1 MFRADAV
8 CASIGPPALPLIP
21 WPITAHG
28 ILIPIGYNPLTASTT
43 QRPPTMHPRLV
54 LSELQEH
61 PLRQRL
67 NTEFHAR
74 PPVPLEGAILVSHL
88 VFKHSAEK
96 APEARENLG
105 KLCQNHIC
113 NAIESSDAHLM
124 IDTGAFRMRWELHT
138 EFSSYT
144 FFRPLVSGEVL
155 DPDVTAFDAVHP
167 EWISGIP
174 GKLIVATHVEL
185 RSTSDITPDSVLAS
199 LTPNGRT
206 MVAARVADNAAWIF
220 TDFKIDN
227 GFSRFLVLN
236 ENMTQ
241 RQTGRTVQRLVEI
254 ETYRMMA
261 LLGLPVAKEV
271 GKWLYKGEKELAELM
286 DHIGQAKGAEDE
298 RQILAA
304 MSCLAAEVEHS
315 VARTTFRFGAARA
328 YHGLGMRRIEE
339 LREQRISGLPTFA
352 EFMQRRLLPGMNT
365 CEAIARR
372 QEELSA
378 RVARNSQLLRTR
390 VDIELERQNQEL
402 LGQMNSRARLQ
413 LHLQEAVEGLSV
425 VVLTYYGSQ
434 LVQYLAKGT
443 KELHHLNT
451 DVITAV
457 SIPVIAGVVA
467 WGTSRMRRKLAKE
480 EGAD

>member
-1 MFRADAV
+1 
-8 CASIGPPALPLIP
+8 
-21 WPITAHG
+21 
-28 ILIPIGYNPLTASTT
+28 
-43 QRPPTMHPRLV
+43 MHPRL
-54 LSELQEH
+54 LLADLEEH

-67 NTEFHAR
+67 NNEFHAR
-74 PPVPLEGAILVSHL
+74 PPIPLTGPVLVSHL
-88 VFKHSAEK
+88 VFKHSATTGQAEK
-96 APEARENLG
+96 ENLA
-105 KLCQNHIC
+105 KLCQGHVC
-113 NAIESSDAHLM
+113 TAIDSSDSHVM
-124 IDTGAFRMRWELHT
+124 IETGAFRMRWELHT

-144 FFRPLVSGEVL
+144 FFQKLEPGQELH
-155 DPDVTAFDAVHP
+155 PDATAFDAVQP
-167 EWISGIP
+167 EWLKGIP

-185 RSTSDITPDSVLAS
+185 RSTSEITPESVLAN

-206 MVAARVADNAAWIF
+206 MVAARVADQAAWIF

-227 GFSRFLVLN
+227 GFSRFLILN
-236 ENMTQ
+236 ESMTQ

-271 GKWLYKGEKELAELM
+271 GKWLYKGEKHLAELM
-286 DHIGQAKGAEDE
+286 DRIGQARSAEDE
-298 RQILAA
+298 RDILA
-304 MSCLAAEVEHS
+304 SLSTLAAEVEHS
-315 VARTTFRFGAARA
+315 VARTTFRFGASRA
-328 YHGLGMRRIEE
+328 YHGLVMQRIEE
-339 LREQRISGLPTFA
+339 LRETRISGLPTFA

-402 LGQMNSRARLQ
+402 LGQMNRRAKLQ

-443 KELHHLNT
+443 KDLHHLNT
-451 DVITAV
+451 DLITAA
-457 SIPVIAGVVA
+457 SIPVIAGLVA
-467 WGTSRMRRKLAKE
+467 WGTRRMRKKLAAE
-480 EGAD
+480 DAGAH

>member
-1 MFRADAV
+1 MTL
-8 CASIGPPALPLIP
+8 PP
-21 WPITAHG
+21 
-28 ILIPIGYNPLTASTT
+28 S
-43 QRPPTMHPRLV
+43 TMHPRLV

-67 NTEFHAR
+67 NNEFHAR
-74 PPVPLEGAILVSHL
+74 PPVPLVGAMLVSHL

-96 APEARENLG
+96 APAARDNLA
-105 KLCQNHIC
+105 KLCQGHVC
-113 NAIESSDAHLM
+113 NSIESSDSHLM

-144 FFRPLVSGEVL
+144 FFRPLASGEEL
-155 DPDVTAFDAVHP
+155 HPDVTAFDAVHP

-185 RSTSDITPDSVLAS
+185 RSTDEISPDSILAS

-206 MVAARVADNAAWIF
+206 MVAAKVADETAWIF

-236 ENMTQ
+236 AGMTQ

-261 LLGLPVAKEV
+261 LLGLPDAKEV
-271 GKWLYKGEKELAELM
+271 GRWLYDGEKKLADMM
-286 DHIGQAKGAEDE
+286 DRIGQARSAQDE
-298 RQILAA
+298 RDILAA
-304 MSCLAAEVEHS
+304 LSTLAADVEHS
-315 VARTTFRFGAARA
+315 VARTTFRFGASRA
-328 YHGLGMRRIEE
+328 YHGLVMQRIEE
-339 LREQRISGLPTFA
+339 LRESRISGLPTFY
-352 EFMQRRLLPGMNT
+352 EFMQRRLLPAMNT
-365 CEAIARR
+365 CEAISRR

-402 LGQMNSRARLQ
+402 LGQMNRRAKLQ

-434 LVQYLAKGT
+434 LVQYIAKGT

-451 DVITAV
+451 DVITAA
-457 SIPVIAGVVA
+457 SIPVIAGLVA
-467 WGTSRMRRKLAKE
+467 WGTRRMPKKLAAE
-480 EGAD
+480 EGAH

>member
-1 MFRADAV
+1 
-8 CASIGPPALPLIP
+8 
-21 WPITAHG
+21 
-28 ILIPIGYNPLTASTT
+28 
-43 QRPPTMHPRLV
+43 MHPRLS

-67 NTEFHAR
+67 NNEFHAR
-74 PPVPLEGAILVSHL
+74 PPVPLLGAMLVSHL
-88 VFKHSAEK
+88 VFKHSTEK
-96 APEARENLG
+96 IAAARDNLS
-105 KLCQNHIC
+105 KLCQGHVC
-113 NAIESSDAHLM
+113 NAIDSSDSHLM
-124 IDTGAFRMRWELHT
+124 IETGAFRLCWELHT

-144 FFRPLVSGEVL
+144 FFRPLENGEEL
-155 DPDVTAFDAVHP
+155 SKDATAFDAVHP
-167 EWISGIP
+167 EWLRGIP

-185 RSTSDITPDSVLAS
+185 RLTSAISADSVLAS

-236 ENMTQ
+236 DSLTQ

-271 GKWLYKGEKELAELM
+271 GRWLFKSEKQLAELM
-286 DHIGQAKGAEDE
+286 DRIGQARTAQDE
-298 RQILAA
+298 RDVLGAL
-304 MSCLAAEVEHS
+304 STLAAEVEHS
-315 VARTTFRFGAARA
+315 VARTTFRFGASHA
-328 YHGLGMRRIEE
+328 YHGLVMQRIEE
-339 LREQRISGLPTFA
+339 LREQRISGLPTFY

-372 QEELSA
+372 QEDLSA

-402 LGQMNSRARLQ
+402 LGQMNRRAKLQ

-434 LVQYLAKGT
+434 LVQYLAKGS
-443 KELHHLNT
+443 KDLHRLNT

-457 SIPVIAGVVA
+457 SIPIIAGLVA
-467 WGTSRMRRKLAKE
+467 WGTRRMRKKLAAE
-480 EGAD
+480 EGGEH

>member
-1 MFRADAV
+1 
-8 CASIGPPALPLIP
+8 
-21 WPITAHG
+21 
-28 ILIPIGYNPLTASTT
+28 
-43 QRPPTMHPRLV
+43 MHPRLT
-54 LSELQEH
+54 LAELEEH

-67 NTEFHAR
+67 NNEFHAR
-74 PPVPLEGAILVSHL
+74 PPVPLVGAMLVSHL
-88 VFKHSAEK
+88 VFKHSTEK
-96 APEARENLG
+96 APAARDNLA
-105 KLCQNHIC
+105 KLTQSQVCSS
-113 NAIESSDAHLM
+113 IESSDSHMMLE
-124 IDTGAFRMRWELHT
+124 TGAFRMRWELHT

-144 FFRPLVSGEVL
+144 FFRPLASGEEL
-155 DPDVTAFDAVHP
+155 HPDVTAFDAVHP
-167 EWISGIP
+167 EWLSGIP

-185 RSTSDITPDSVLAS
+185 RSTDEISPESILAS

-206 MVAARVADNAAWIF
+206 MVAARVADNTAWIF

-236 ENMTQ
+236 EGMTQ
-241 RQTGRTVQRLVEI
+241 RQTGRTVQRLCEI

-271 GKWLYKGEKELAELM
+271 GRWLYDGEKQLADLM
-286 DHIGQAKGAEDE
+286 DHIGQARSADDE
-298 RQILAA
+298 RQVLGLL
-304 MSCLAAEVEHS
+304 STLAAEVEHS
-315 VARTTFRFGAARA
+315 VARTTFRFGASRA
-328 YHGLGMRRIEE
+328 YHGLVMQRIEE
-339 LREQRISGLPTFA
+339 LRETRISGLPTFY
-352 EFMQRRLLPGMNT
+352 EFMQRRLLPAMNT
-365 CEAIARR
+365 CEAISRR

-413 LHLQEAVEGLSV
+413 LRLQETVEGLSV

-457 SIPVIAGVVA
+457 SIPVIAGLVA
-467 WGTSRMRRKLAKE
+467 WGTRRMRRKLAKE
-480 EGAD
+480 EGGTA

>member
-1 MFRADAV
+1 
-8 CASIGPPALPLIP
+8 
-21 WPITAHG
+21 
-28 ILIPIGYNPLTASTT
+28 
-43 QRPPTMHPRLV
+43 MHPRLV

-61 PLRQRL
+61 PFRQRL
-67 NTEFHAR
+67 NNAFHAR
-74 PPVPLEGAILVSHL
+74 PPVPLEGAMLVSHL

-167 EWISGIP
+167 EWIAGIP
-174 GKLIVATHVEL
+174 GKL
-185 RSTSDITPDSVLAS
+185 
-199 LTPNGRT
+199 
-206 MVAARVADNAAWIF
+206 MVAARVDDNAAWIF

-271 GKWLYKGEKELAELM
+271 GRWLFKGENELAELM
-286 DHIGQAKGAEDE
+286 ARIGDAKSAEDE
-298 RQILAA
+298 RHILATL
-304 MSCLAAEVEHS
+304 SRLAAEVEHS
-315 VARTTFRFGAARA
+315 VARTTFRFGASRA
-328 YHGLGMRRIEE
+328 YHGLVMQRIEE

-402 LGQMNSRARLQ
+402 LAQMNRRAKLQLRLQ
-413 LHLQEAVEGLSV
+413 ETVEGLSV

-457 SIPVIAGVVA
+457 SIPIIAGVVA
-467 WGTSRMRRKLAKE
+467 WGTSRDRKSTRLNSSHITISYAVF
-480 EGAD
+480 

>member
-1 MFRADAV
+1 M
-8 CASIGPPALPLIP
+8 
-21 WPITAHG
+21 T
-28 ILIPIGYNPLTASTT
+28 
-43 QRPPTMHPRLV
+43 PPTSIMHPRLA

-67 NTEFHAR
+67 NNEFHAR
-74 PPVPLEGAILVSHL
+74 PPVPLVGAMLVSHL

-96 APEARENLG
+96 APAARDNLS
-105 KLCQNHIC
+105 KLCQGHVC
-113 NAIESSDAHLM
+113 NSIESSDSHLM

-144 FFRPLVSGEVL
+144 FFRPLASGEEL
-155 DPDVTAFDAVHP
+155 HPDVTAFDAVHP
-167 EWISGIP
+167 EWFSGIP

-185 RSTSDITPDSVLAS
+185 RSTDEISPDSILAS

-206 MVAARVADNAAWIF
+206 MVAAKVADETAWIF

-236 ENMTQ
+236 AGMTQ

-271 GKWLYKGEKELAELM
+271 GRWLYDGEKKLADMM
-286 DHIGQAKGAEDE
+286 DFIGQAKSPTDE
-298 RQILAA
+298 REVLGMLSALAA
-304 MSCLAAEVEHS
+304 DVEHS
-315 VARTTFRFGAARA
+315 VARTTFRFGASRA
-328 YHGLGMRRIEE
+328 YHGLVMQRIEE
-339 LREQRISGLPTFA
+339 LRETRISGLPTFF
-352 EFMQRRLLPGMNT
+352 EFMQRRLLPAMNT
-365 CEAIARR
+365 CEAISRR

-402 LGQMNSRARLQ
+402 LGQMNSRAKLQLRLQ
-413 LHLQEAVEGLSV
+413 ETVEGLSV
-425 VVLTYYGSQ
+425 VVLTYYSSQ

-457 SIPVIAGVVA
+457 SIPIIAGLVA
-467 WGTSRMRRKLAKE
+467 WGTRRMRKKLAAE
-480 EGAD
+480 EAGAV